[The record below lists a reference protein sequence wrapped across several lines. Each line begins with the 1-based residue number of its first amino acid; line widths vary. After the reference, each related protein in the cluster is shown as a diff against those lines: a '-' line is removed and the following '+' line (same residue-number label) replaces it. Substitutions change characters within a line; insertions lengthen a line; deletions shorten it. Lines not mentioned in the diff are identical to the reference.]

1 VSARSERSEPRGRER
16 LPGPVSARSE
26 RSEPRSRERLPG
38 PVSARSERSEPRGRE
53 RLPAPRRRVRRTARR
68 WLLNGAGLL
77 VAAFAAFPV
86 FWMIST
92 SLKPNREIFASTPQ
106 PVPHH
111 PTLTHYRR
119 LFGGDLIPGVG
130 FLDFF
135 RNSAVVAV
143 CTVLLSGLVALL
155 AATAVGRFRFRFRTA
170 FLIMLL
176 IVQMLPLEALV
187 IPLFLMIQRLQLYN
201 TLAALILA
209 YLGLSLPFAI
219 WMLRGFVAAVPAE
232 LEEAAAIDGANRVQI
247 FRRILLPLVAP
258 GLVATSIFSFITAW
272 NEFIFA
278 LTFIN
283 DEGKYTLPVAM
294 RFFFGRDET
303 AWGAIMAF
311 STLLTLPV
319 IAFFLLV
326 QRRMVSGLVS
336 GAVKG

>member
-1 VSARSERSEPRGRER
+1 MRRGRKR
-16 LPGPVSARSE
+16 
-26 RSEPRSRERLPG
+26 
-38 PVSARSERSEPRGRE
+38 
-53 RLPAPRRRVRRTARR
+53 ARR

-77 VAAFAAFPV
+77 VALVAAFPV
-86 FWMIST
+86 FWMVST
-92 SLKPNREIFASTPQ
+92 SLKPNREIFAGRPG
-106 PVPHH
+106 PLPHA
-111 PTLTHYRR
+111 PTLEHYRR
-119 LFGGDLIPGVG
+119 LFGDDVVPGVG

-143 CTVLLSGLVALL
+143 STVLIGGLVALL
-155 AATAVGRFRFRFRTA
+155 AAIAVGRFRFRFRTS
-170 FLIMLL
+170 FLVMLL
-176 IVQMLPLEALV
+176 VVQMLPLEALV
-187 IPLFLMIQRLQLYN
+187 IPLFLMIQRLGLYD
-201 TLAALILA
+201 TLASLILT

-232 LEEAAAIDGANRVQI
+232 LEEAAAIDGANRAQI

-272 NEFIFA
+272 NEFMFA

-283 DEGKYTLPVAM
+283 DEHRYTLPVAM
-294 RFFFGRDET
+294 RFFFGRDDT

-319 IAFFLLV
+319 VAFFLLV
-326 QRRMVSGLVS
+326 QRRMVAGLVS

>member
-1 VSARSERSEPRGRER
+1 V
-16 LPGPVSARSE
+16 
-26 RSEPRSRERLPG
+26 
-38 PVSARSERSEPRGRE
+38 
-53 RLPAPRRRVRRTARR
+53 
-68 WLLNGAGLL
+68 
-77 VAAFAAFPV
+77 AFAAFPV
-86 FWMIST
+86 LWMVST

-106 PVPHH
+106 PLPKN
-111 PTLTHYRR
+111 PTLEHYRR
-119 LFGGDLIPGVG
+119 LFGDDVIPGVS

-135 RNSAVVAV
+135 RNSAIVAV
-143 CTVLLSGLVALL
+143 STVLLSGLVALL
-155 AATAVGRFRFRFRTA
+155 AATAVGRFRFRLRTS

-187 IPLFLMIQRLQLYN
+187 IPLFLMIQRLELYN
-201 TLAALILA
+201 TLPSLIVA

-219 WMLRGFVAAVPAE
+219 WMLRGFVAAVPKE
-232 LEEAAAIDGANRVQI
+232 LEEAAAIDGANRAQI

-283 DEGKYTLPVAM
+283 DEHRYTLPVAM
-294 RFFFGRDET
+294 RFFFGRDDT

-311 STLLTLPV
+311 STLLTVPV
-319 IAFFLLV
+319 IVFFLIV